1 MYKRQGVGGD
11 DMLDGGGD
19 SDRCV
24 GGEGPIQNCEF
35 EQINEAITVAVLG
48 DEPFEQIAELS
59 PIFQAQTGIDVDF
72 VVLEAE
78 FLREVVFQGSNG
90 FDEVARGFD
99 AVMIGPFEAPQFG
112 VNGWIQDLT
121 EFAEADA
128 DYNVDDILEPFR
140 DANSVDGELYALP
153 FYGESSFIMYNRD
166 IMDAAGIVVPDNPT
180 WDEIA
185 AIAAAVHT
193 DDVAG
198 ICLRGLPGWGDFGAS
213 LTAVVNTFGGTW
225 WEANADGT
233 PGEPQINQ
241 ADSAFRAATE
251 FYVDLVQ
258 TYGEDDPATTSFPQC
273 LELMEQGRA
282 AMWYDATFA
291 ADILGSDDS
300 PLPGNLGVAL
310 APTGPAG
317 LAGGWQWTWSFAIP
331 VGAEKTELAWEFIR
345 WSTSEEFID
354 LLGEQ
359 EGWDRVFGPVRLSTY
374 ENPEYIAA
382 KESFSD
388 VALEQ
393 ILSTD
398 PLNPGLTPRPGTPG
412 VQFVGIPEFQ
422 GVGNA
427 CTTQIALAIA
437 GDLSVD
443 QALDDC
449 QEIASAVSVIR

>member
-1 MYKRQGVGGD
+1 
-11 DMLDGGGD
+11 
-19 SDRCV
+19 
-24 GGEGPIQNCEF
+24 
-35 EQINEAITVAVLG
+35 
-48 DEPFEQIAELS
+48 
-59 PIFQAQTGIDVDF
+59 
-72 VVLEAE
+72 
-78 FLREVVFQGSNG
+78 
-90 FDEVARGFD
+90 
-99 AVMIGPFEAPQFG
+99 MIGPFEAPQFG